1 MYLIVMIIQ
10 HMQYYQ
16 NINMTISLITFS
28 EVFIYHVNLNKIS
41 TAILENLM
49 RIIID
54 QIKNIKIVN
63 VFNS

>member
-16 NINMTISLITFS
+16 NINMTISFITFS
-28 EVFIYHVNLNKIS
+28 EVFIYHVSLNKIS
-41 TAILENLM
+41 TALENLM

-63 VFNS
+63 VFDS

>member
-16 NINMTISLITFS
+16 NINMTISFITFS

-54 QIKNIKIVN
+54 QIKT
-63 VFNS
+63 